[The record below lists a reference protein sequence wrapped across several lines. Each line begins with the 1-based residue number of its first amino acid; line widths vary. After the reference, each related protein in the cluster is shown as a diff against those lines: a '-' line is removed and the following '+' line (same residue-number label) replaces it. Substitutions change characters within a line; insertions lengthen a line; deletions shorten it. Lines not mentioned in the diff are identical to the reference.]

1 MCVCVCLENTFMQL
15 CASTY
20 FTTGFMEKRALTV
33 TFANFC
39 GVNTPT
45 NSRFQATYVT
55 PM

>member
-1 MCVCVCLENTFMQL
+1 MCVCVCLENTFIQL

-39 GVNTPT
+39 GVNTPIM
-45 NSRFQATYVT
+45 ADVKLLLEYH
-55 PM
+55 